1 MSENTENVWQGICR
15 DCFKRDLPLIR
26 FTDFNLM
33 NPPADDIY
41 LCQKCIDDRRFDDSE
56 GLPIR
61 PIGLPAESNGKS
73 EWTDLPQIT
82 VASLDGVA
90 RPEIIVKIK
99 LRIPTI
105 PEPMPTDGGEVHMQ
119 IGDNP
124 YWERCERLNC
134 ARHSVESMTHQARTG
149 VCLNLNNLFAK
160 HGMRARL

>member
-15 DCFKRDLPLIR
+15 DCFRKGLALIR
-26 FTDFNLM
+26 FTDYNLM

-41 LCQKCIDDRRFDDSE
+41 LCQKCVDNRKFDHSE

-61 PIGLPAESNGKS
+61 PIGLPSEATSKS
-73 EWTDLPQIT
+73 EWIDLPP
-82 VASLDGVA
+82 VVVVSLDGVV

-105 PEPMPTDGGEVHMQ
+105 PEPLLVDGGEVHMQ

-134 ARHSVESMTHQARTG
+134 ERSSVESMIHQARTG
-149 VCLNLNNLFAK
+149 VCLNLNKLFAK
-160 HGMRARL
+160 VGMRARQ